1 MLCNLGNDFPMHEM
15 EKIYSHSAISAE
27 NNYSFIDLKNNLVH
41 HLTWTNPENN
51 EILSQTRKI

>member
-1 MLCNLGNDFPMHEM
+1 MHEM

-41 HLTWTNPENN
+41 PLTWTNPENN